1 MATYDDFQ
9 KLDIRV
15 GRIIEVQDFPEA
27 RKPAYKL
34 TIDFGAEIGIKKS
47 SAQLPPIL
55 VHRASMRVIDGMHRL
70 RAAARRGLKEIEVRF
85 FEGDEADAFVLAVR
99 CNVRHGLPLSLT
111 DRTAAAKRIITS
123 HPQWSDRAI
132 AASAGLSP
140 KTVAAIRRR
149 RSTEADPHSSVR
161 VGRDGRVRPMDA
173 SQGRREA
180 GRLIAE
186 NPHLP
191 LREVAQLSGISV
203 GTAHNVRERLR
214 LGKDPV
220 PDRGPRRRG
229 EAGGGAPCREEPAD
243 PKAPAEAEAEA
254 RGVPTPLPLYLRAAG
269 RDADLMLRILK
280 KDPSLR
286 LTETGRALLRLFGV
300 QALIAQ
306 RREQL
311 LDGVPP
317 HCADMIVELA
327 DGCARSWREFAE
339 QLRTRKQ
346 ESA

>member
-1 MATYDDFQ
+1 MTDSPRLAGESEDHTR
-9 KLDIRV
+9 LLV
-15 GRIIEVQDFPEA
+15 A
-27 RKPAYKL
+27 
-34 TIDFGAEIGIKKS
+34 AEK
-47 SAQLPPIL
+47 QLPPIV
-55 VHRASMRVIDGMHRL
+55 VHRASMQVIDGRHRL
-70 RAAARRGLKEIEVRF
+70 RAAVQCGRKEIEVRF
-85 FEGDEADAFVLAVR
+85 FEGDDADAFVLAVR
-99 CNVRHGLPLSLT
+99 SNVRHGLPLSLA

-123 HPQWSDRAI
+123 HPRWSDRAV

-149 RSTEADPHSSVR
+149 RSTDADPHLSVR
-161 VGRDGRVRPMDA
+161 VGLDGKVRPMDA
-173 SQGRREA
+173 SEGRREA

-186 NPHLP
+186 NPRLP

-203 GTAHNVRERLR
+203 GTAHDVRERLK

-220 PDRGPRRRG
+220 PDRGRKGPG
-229 EAGGGAPCREEPAD
+229 AAHDSAGRSETPAAPG
-243 PKAPAEAEAEA
+243 KAAEAEADT
-254 RGVPTPLPLYLRAAG
+254 RNVPPPRPLYLRAAG
-269 RDADLMLRILK
+269 QDADLMLRILR

-286 LTETGRALLRLFGV
+286 LTERGRALLRLFGA

-306 RREQL
+306 RRDQL
-311 LDGVPP
+311 LDAVPP
-317 HCADMIVELA
+317 HDADIIAELA